1 MSKWNLIFDVARCN
15 SCNNCVL
22 ATKDEYLG
30 NSFPGYSEPAPKLGN
45 LWMTLSRHERGA
57 APMIDVSHYIETCQQ
72 CDNPACINDATRD
85 VVSKRPDG
93 IVVIDPVKAK
103 GRKDLVDACPYGQIY
118 WNEEQ
123 QLPQKWSM
131 DAHLLDSGWKEP
143 RAVQSCPTEALIAI
157 KIDDAQ
163 MAEKVRAEK
172 LVNLRPELGAKPR
185 IWYKNFDRVTHC
197 FLGGALVRRA
207 DGKED
212 CAAGVTVRLLKDG
225 VALMEQQSDAFGEF
239 KFEPLEDGGQGY
251 RLQVL
256 GAQGLVSFETD
267 ITLNTSQYLG
277 VIELR

>member
-1 MSKWNLIFDVARCN
+1 
-15 SCNNCVL
+15 
-22 ATKDEYLG
+22 
-30 NSFPGYSEPAPKLGN
+30 
-45 LWMTLSRHERGA
+45 
-57 APMIDVSHYIETCQQ
+57 
-72 CDNPACINDATRD
+72 
-85 VVSKRPDG
+85 
-93 IVVIDPVKAK
+93 
-103 GRKDLVDACPYGQIY
+103 
-118 WNEEQ
+118 
-123 QLPQKWSM
+123 
-131 DAHLLDSGWKEP
+131 
-143 RAVQSCPTEALIAI
+143 VQSCPTEALIAV

-172 LVNLRPELGAKPR
+172 LVNFRPEIGAKPR

-225 VALMEQQSDAFGEF
+225 VVLMEQQSDAFGEF